1 MKTYRYTVVVRGGLF
16 WVRDTKLNEDV
27 AFFRNWEDANKYCD
41 ARN

>member
-1 MKTYRYTVVVRGGLF
+1 MKTYRYTVVVRKGLF

-27 AFFRNWEDANKYCD
+27 TFFRSWEEANKYCD